1 MHLDVP
7 LVLVGLVIQSVL
19 ALAIGYWFGKESR
32 PADTVTPNQ
41 YPLPAEQQPGG
52 SSSAAT
58 PPRTQKV
65 SGTGKVDGLPDG
77 IRARLVEQFPA
88 FTYIQ

>member
-1 MHLDVP
+1 MYDMPSPLNTLVNAELAGGATKVTSRAHFNTYLIRDYRAIYHVSVDVE
-7 LVLVGLVIQSVL
+7 
-19 ALAIGYWFGKESR
+19 WEF
-32 PADTVTPNQ
+32 T
-41 YPLPAEQQPGG
+41 
-52 SSSAAT
+52 SAAT